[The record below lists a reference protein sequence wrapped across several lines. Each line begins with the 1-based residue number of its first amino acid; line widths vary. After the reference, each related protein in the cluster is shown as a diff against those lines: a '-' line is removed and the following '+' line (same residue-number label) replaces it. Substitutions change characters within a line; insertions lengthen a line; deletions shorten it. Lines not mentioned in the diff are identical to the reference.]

1 MAAQGTASTTRSAP
15 STAARLDSAARA
27 PVASAAALAESPFAE
42 LTVTLCP
49 ALRADPVSALPTFP
63 APMIAMF
70 MVVLRTDCFRNSFVQ
85 DYFI

>member
-1 MAAQGTASTTRSAP
+1 MARTTTSAASTAPRSDA
-15 STAARLDSAARA
+15 AARA
-27 PVASAAALAESPFAE
+27 PVASASARADSPFFE

-49 ALRADPVSALPTFP
+49 ALMADPVSALPTFP

-70 MVVLRTDCFRNSFVQ
+70 MMVLRSICVCNSSLR